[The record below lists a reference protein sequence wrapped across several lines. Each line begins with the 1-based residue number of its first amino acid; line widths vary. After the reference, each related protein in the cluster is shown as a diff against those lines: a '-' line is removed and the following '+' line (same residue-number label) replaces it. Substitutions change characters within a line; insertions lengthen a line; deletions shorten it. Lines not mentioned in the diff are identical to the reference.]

1 MYHIKVGIFHKKK
14 DTKSQK
20 NDFKNLFRYYFK
32 IEWEWILVLGAMY
45 CANGVGGQK
54 SNFKIKEKQLNTNF
68 ENSQKLNLKIFFFV
82 SCLFIG
88 IY

>member
-1 MYHIKVGIFHKKK
+1 VGIFHKKK

-32 IEWEWILVLGAMY
+32 IEWEWILVFGAMY

-54 SNFKIKEKQLNTNF
+54 L
-68 ENSQKLNLKIFFFV
+68 
-82 SCLFIG
+82 
-88 IY
+88 